1 MSLSEIRAL
10 ARAGA
15 TDAAWSLLAAEPAG
29 TETLTLRGRLLKD
42 RAATAQG
49 TARMALLRD
58 AADAYVQAAAARPA
72 TYPLINAATLSLLG
86 GARARAAQLATETL
100 ALLDSGAHEPD
111 TRYWLAATRAEAL
124 LLLDREVEA
133 RAALR
138 DAIAGTPRAWE
149 DHAVTIRQ
157 FRLILAELDR
167 PAAWLDACRP
177 PAPIHFAGPIG
188 IRADDAQLGT
198 ELAAAIAANGAGIAV
213 GALAAG
219 FDILAAEALVSAG
232 ADLHIVLP
240 APPDVFVARSVTP
253 AGEAWRARFDA
264 LLAASAQVD
273 ILDLPA
279 GLSAAAVALAEEMAI
294 GCAVRSAQLLDR
306 ETILLRLAGT
316 ETERDPP
323 ARANL
328 RRIDLRGGDVGSG
341 GCDLGPPDHV
351 ATLLATAHAA
361 ADRLAALTGAAPQ
374 PLPSGCYVTLTDP
387 VAAAH
392 AARALCEATG
402 DNAAIVLDQRPP
414 GADGAPDTAAL
425 AALLALP
432 PRRYPIATRSAALV
446 LAARGAPF
454 RLALAGASDALPDC
468 DEFFSLWPILKSPDP
483 TTTAAS

>member
-1 MSLSEIRAL
+1 MNLREIRAL

-15 TDAAWSLLAAEPAG
+15 TDAAWSLIDAAPAG
-29 TETLTLRGRLLKD
+29 TEALTLRGRLLKD
-42 RAATAQG
+42 RAASEQG
-49 TARMALLRD
+49 SARTALLRD
-58 AADAYVQAAAARPA
+58 AADAYAQAAAARPA

-100 ALLDSGAHEPD
+100 ALLESGQHEPD

-167 PAAWLDACRP
+167 PTAWLDACRP

-188 IRADDAQLGT
+188 LRGDDAQFGG
-198 ELAAAIAANGAGIAV
+198 ELAAAISANGAGIAV

-219 FDILAAEALVSAG
+219 FDILAAEALAGAG

-240 APPDVFVARSVTP
+240 APPDLFVARSVAP
-253 AGEAWRARFDA
+253 AGAAWCARFDA
-264 LLAASAQVD
+264 LLAAAAQVD

-306 ETILLRLAGT
+306 ETLLLRLAGT
-316 ETERDPP
+316 ESERDPA
-323 ARANL
+323 ARPNL
-328 RRIDLRGGDVGSG
+328 RRIDLRGGVVGGG

-351 ATLLATAHAA
+351 AALLGTGHAD
-361 ADRLAALTGAAPQ
+361 ADRLAALTGATPQ
-374 PLPSGCYVTLTDP
+374 PLSTGCYVTLADP

-392 AARALCEATG
+392 AALALCEAK
-402 DNAAIVLDQRPP
+402 DAAIVLDQRPP
-414 GADGAPDTAAL
+414 CPDGAPDTAAL

-454 RLALAGASDALPDC
+454 RLALAGASGALPDS
-468 DEFFSLWPILKSPDP
+468 DDFFSLWATPRSPDP
-483 TTTAAS
+483 TTAAAS